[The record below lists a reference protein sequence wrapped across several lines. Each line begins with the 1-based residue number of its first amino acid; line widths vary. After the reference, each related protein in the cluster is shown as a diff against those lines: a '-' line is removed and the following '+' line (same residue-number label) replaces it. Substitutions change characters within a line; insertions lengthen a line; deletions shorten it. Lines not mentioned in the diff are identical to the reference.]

1 MALDQSLDDIIS
13 TKKQSR
19 ARGGN
24 TRRGAGARAGGAS
37 GAAQQSGGRGGQ
49 ARGGA
54 KQGQAPAQAQTLA
67 AVAAAAPA
75 ARLPV
80 GDKIV
85 VSNLPDDVTEQQV
98 RVSTRRGSRVNVVQV
113 RTVSSFDS

>member
-54 KQGQAPAQAQTLA
+54 KQGQAPAQTLA